1 MKKIILLC
9 LAAISL
15 MAQSDIENRKQQMLS
30 NIEQRIDVL
39 QETKKCVK
47 KAPTQEEI
55 LKCKENTKKG
65 MILKQLEN
73 RDAHLKRAK

>member
-9 LAAISL
+9 LATLSL
-15 MAQSDIENRKQQMLS
+15 MAQSNIENEKQRMLS
-30 NIEQRIDVL
+30 NIDQRIDIL
-39 QETKKCVK
+39 QGTKKCVQ